1 MNARLLERN
10 CMKLGSKPI
19 KIVVDTNLFISLLIG
34 KRVSVLKNILTS
46 PLFTLVVSEFLIEEI
61 REVTK
66 RPKLVRY
73 FNLSEVDALLDYLK
87 EISESF
93 ELHKITPRCRDPKD
107 DYLLE
112 LAIVSKAEF
121 LLTGDADL
129 LELKQVEMCR
139 ILTVS
144 DFLLLLQT
152 YNYRDNN

>member
-34 KRVSVLKNILTS
+34 KKVSVLKNILTS

-112 LAIVSKAEF
+112 LAIASKAEF

>member
-19 KIVVDTNLFISLLIG
+19 RIVIDTNLFISLLIG

-66 RPKLVRY
+66 RPKLIRY
-73 FNLSEVDALLDYLK
+73 FNLSEVDALLDYLN

-93 ELHKITPRCRDPKD
+93 ELHEITPRCRDPKD

-129 LELKQVEMCR
+129 LEMKQVEMCR

>member
-19 KIVVDTNLFISLLIG
+19 KIVVDTNLFISMLIG
-34 KRVSVLKNILTS
+34 KMVSVLKNILTS

-93 ELHKITPRCRDPKD
+93 ELQKITPRCRDPKD

-112 LAIVSKAEF
+112 LAVASKAEF

-129 LELKQVEMCR
+129 LEMKQVEMCR